1 MKDSTL
7 IHYGIKNQK
16 WGVRRFQN
24 PDGTLTPAGKE
35 RYDDS
40 PEDREYDRDPNDPA
54 NMTYFKSKSAHRGSI
69 KNVSDMSDEELNAHL
84 DRFRREQSYTQYT
97 KTAPSIVDTV
107 SKRVFAKSAE
117 TVGTAYVTMYAERG
131 LKAMTET
138 AIAAGK
144 NYGPGVAKKIGDS
157 VTNQII
163 KSIKIKPLSSH

>member
-54 NMTYFKSKSAHRGSI
+54 NMAWTKSKSARRGSL
-69 KNVSDMSDEELNAHL
+69 KNVSDMSDEELNEHL
-84 DRFRREQSYTQYT
+84 DRFRREQEFAQYT
-97 KTAPSIVDTV
+97 KTAPSVVDTV

-117 TVGTAYVTMYAERG
+117 TVLTGYVTHYADVG
-131 LKAMTET
+131 LRFATES
-138 AIAAGK
+138 AIAGVKAH
-144 NYGPGVAKKIGDS
+144 GPSVAKG
-157 VTNQII
+157 VTNGII
-163 KSIKIKPLSSH
+163 KSIKIKPLSSN